1 MNANTAM
8 ADSHLAR
15 TSGMPWPV
23 WAMLGLALITLA
35 MVGWQ
40 RLAGGPPAQ
49 VADVTWQRALHFE
62 DRPNGDVAVLDASDR
77 REVARF
83 SGEQGFLRG
92 ALRTLA
98 RERLRRGMGP
108 SEPFVLSGHD
118 SGRLT
123 LSDPVTGTRIA
134 LESFGPSNVAVFA
147 PLRDAG
153 HTPQR
158 P

>member
-1 MNANTAM
+1 MNANATTARSTPP
-8 ADSHLAR
+8 A
-15 TSGMPWPV
+15 GMPWPV
-23 WAMLGLALITLA
+23 LAMLAVAVLSLVAVSL
-35 MVGWQ
+35 Q
-40 RLAGGPPAQ
+40 RLAGGP
-49 VADVTWQRALHFE
+49 VAEAATVSWERRLHFE
-62 DRPNGDVAVLDASDR
+62 DRPNGDVAVLDAQDR

-83 SGEQGFLRG
+83 QGEQGFLRG

-108 SEPFVLSGHD
+108 SEPFVLSGH
-118 SGRLT
+118 SNGRLT
-123 LSDPVTGTRIA
+123 LSDPATGTRIA

-153 HTPQR
+153 RTPQS